1 MKKVLA
7 LVLALAMAFAVCV
20 PAFAEVTN
28 NGTTIT
34 VKDNVSQTDPVKAKI
49 HTTDELPTGTY
60 SYEISIPAD
69 TEIKWAANQTKFEY
83 SIIKTQLDAG
93 KRLQIAV
100 KSQYL
105 ADHPTEQRSLT
116 SAAAPGYKIPYTYGK
131 INAEGTYDPV
141 DSLSYTTTSE
151 VTTNLISRSFSINI
165 TDAAWQVPL
174 ATYEDH
180 LNFVI
185 DIVDAPVVEP

>member
-20 PAFAEVTN
+20 PAFAEVKIQ
-28 NGTTIT
+28 GTMTDVHKTAQATI
-34 VKDNVSQTDPVKAKI
+34 K
-49 HTTDELPTGTY
+49 TTKELPTGEY
-60 SYEISIPAD
+60 AYEITIPSD
-69 TEIKWAANQTKFEY
+69 TVIPFGETKGTVFSY
-83 SIIKTQLDAG
+83 QINKTQLEVG

-105 ADHPTEQRSLT
+105 AEHPTEQRSLT
-116 SAAAPGYKIPYTYGK
+116 SAAAPEYKIPYTYGK
-131 INAEGTYDPV
+131 LNAEGKYDPV

-151 VTTNLISRSFSINI
+151 VTDLISRSFSIKI
-165 TDAAWQVPL
+165 ASAAWNVPL
-174 ATYEDH
+174 AEYQDT

>member
-7 LVLALAMAFAVCV
+7 LVLALVMAFAVCV
-20 PAFAEVTN
+20 PAFAEVTQVD
-28 NGTTIT
+28 GKWE
-34 VKDNVSQTDPVKAKI
+34 VKDNESQTDPVKAKI
-49 HTTDELPTGTY
+49 HTTKELPTGEY
-60 SYEISIPAD
+60 AYEISIPAD
-69 TEIKWAANQTKFEY
+69 TVIKWSANETKFDY
-83 SIIKTQLDAG
+83 SIIKTQLEAG

-116 SAAAPGYKIPYTYGK
+116 SAEAPGYKIPYTYGK
-131 INAEGTYDPV
+131 LNADGKYDPV

-151 VTTNLISRSFSINI
+151 VTGLISRSFSINI
-165 TDAAWQVPL
+165 TNDDWKVAL

>member
-20 PAFAEVTN
+20 PAFAEVTKVD
-28 NGTTIT
+28 GKWE

-49 HTTDELPTGTY
+49 HTTKELPTGTY
-60 SYEISIPAD
+60 AYEISIPAD
-69 TEIKWAANQTKFEY
+69 TEIKWGATETSFNYE
-83 SIIKTQLDAG
+83 IIKTQLEAG

-116 SAAAPGYKIPYTYGK
+116 SATAPGYAIPYTYGK
-131 INAEGTYDPV
+131 SNDDGSYTPV
-141 DSLSYTTTSE
+141 DSLSYTTEKE
-151 VTTNLISRSFSINI
+151 VTGLNQRSFSINI
-165 TDAAWQVPL
+165 TTDAWKVPL
-174 ATYEDH
+174 ATYEDQ